1 MTTKEEL
8 DDFVAKIS
16 KGLKI
21 AHKKMI
27 AFKKYKNTPVVVSSN
42 GKVIHVQ
49 PEDMEKE
56 Q

>member
-1 MTTKEEL
+1 MTSKEKL
-8 DDFVAKIS
+8 DALEAKIS
-16 KGLKI
+16 KGLTI
-21 AHKKMI
+21 ARKKMI

-42 GKVIHVQ
+42 GKVIHVR